1 MTMRQIT
8 TVIVDD
14 EKPACERL
22 ERLLKF
28 IPEVQVVESF
38 TNSVKASDFIKKN
51 RPGLVFLDVEM
62 DNNVSAFDV
71 IKELHENGCHPFF
84 ILVTAHEQY
93 SIKAIKN
100 EVFDYLLKPVD
111 IDELKLT
118 IGRLVNHISSG
129 TETIPDTLS
138 MLSKRE
144 KEILR
149 HVLAGESSIEI
160 AETLFLSINTINT
173 HRRNILEKTGCKSVL
188 EIIRI
193 SHS

>member
-1 MTMRQIT
+1 MKPIS

-14 EKPACERL
+14 ERPACERL
-22 ERLLKF
+22 ERLLRS
-28 IPEVQVVESF
+28 IPEIQLSECF
-38 TNSVKASDFIKKN
+38 TNSFKAVDYIIKN

-71 IKELHENGCHPFF
+71 IANLHENGCRPFV

-129 TETIPDTLS
+129 TETIPDTLN

-144 KEILR
+144 KEILK
-149 HVLAGESSIEI
+149 HVLTGESSVEI
-160 AETLFLSINTINT
+160 AEKLFLSVNTINT
-173 HRRNILEKTGCKSVL
+173 HRRNILKKTGCKSVL
-188 EIIRI
+188 EILRNN
-193 SHS
+193 HS